1 MDKETQIEV
10 EKNGQELLNRIER
23 ERERYL
29 ARIKHHY
36 NQRKKKSS
44 LFTWKITD
52 DDDDSPC
59 LEEPKLE
66 PLHNL
71 RRILVTGIQDL

>member
-10 EKNGQELLNRIER
+10 EKNGQKLLNRIER

-36 NQRKKKSS
+36 NQRKKNLHYSPGKSP
-44 LFTWKITD
+44 TMMMIPHAWKNQ
-52 DDDDSPC
+52 S
-59 LEEPKLE
+59 
-66 PLHNL
+66 
-71 RRILVTGIQDL
+71 

>member
-1 MDKETQIEV
+1 MDEEAQIEV
-10 EKNGQELLNRIER
+10 EKNCQKLLNRIER
-23 ERERYL
+23 ERERDL

-36 NQRKKKSS
+36 NQKKKSS
-44 LFTWKITD
+44 LFTWKTTD

-59 LEEPKLE
+59 LEEPKPE

-71 RRILVTGIQDL
+71 KRILVTGIQDL